1 MKIKTNTIFFTFFF
15 VLILTK
21 ISVSQNTKIDS
32 LKKVIS
38 LEKNDSTKVIQL
50 YTLFN
55 CYQSEYMLKNCEN
68 TANEAL
74 SIANK
79 TKIKNNIGIANL
91 IKGINFKDYEEYP
104 SSQTFLLVA
113 LKNLS
118 PIENK
123 KQLGDANSYMGY
135 IQEQLNNF
143 DKAISY
149 HRTAL
154 KLRSE
159 INEKLTTNSLL
170 RLATCFGET
179 KQFDSAYFYFY
190 KGIKLQFKLNNKS
203 NLTGLYNNLGITFDY
218 DNKKDSALVYY
229 QKSLSLNLE
238 IGDSVSIA
246 GTLIN
251 IGGLYVKLNNNEKA
265 IEYFK
270 RGLLIAKKIGFKQWI
285 ANGAKDLGEIYYV
298 NKEYK
303 LAYES
308 YKLGRDY
315 NDSIFQETKLDEIAN
330 AEEKYQTDKKQKE
343 LEIADLKIKRQGDEL
358 NKSNAQ
364 RIFLVIGLLIS
375 LIIFGLVFWGYRKMK
390 KLSKELSQ
398 TNKEVVNQNSIIEE
412 KNKDIT
418 DSIQY
423 AKQIQNALLFS
434 DNLFAE
440 NFADYFILF
449 KPKDIV
455 SGDFYWAHKT
465 ENEILIANADCTGH
479 GVPGAFMSLIGVS
492 KLNEIVK
499 EKKIFDTSKIMNLL
513 RDGILDIFSSDNPE
527 QQKKDGM
534 DMVMMRYNF
543 KTKAFQFSCANN
555 PLWLLRDGELLKFKA
570 DKFPVGFS
578 YGEIQP
584 FKLNEIT
591 LKTGDIV
598 LTFSDG
604 YADQFGGPNEKK
616 FKYKNL
622 QKIIVDSS
630 TQPLSE
636 MKQLLYDNLINWQGN
651 LEQVDDITI
660 IGFKI

>member
-1 MKIKTNTIFFTFFF
+1 MKTKINTIFFIYIFT
-15 VLILTK
+15 LIFAK
-21 ISVSQNTKIDS
+21 FSFAQNPKIDS

-50 YTLFN
+50 YNLFD
-55 CYQSEYMLKNCEN
+55 CYQREYMLKDCEL
-68 TANEAL
+68 TANKAVI
-74 SIANK
+74 IANK

-91 IKGINFKDYEEYP
+91 IKGINFKDYEDYP
-104 SSQTFLLVA
+104 NAQTFLLVA
-113 LKNLS
+113 LKNLN
-118 PIENK
+118 PIEFK
-123 KQLGDANSYMGY
+123 KQLSDANSYMGF
-135 IQEQLNNF
+135 IQEQLTNI

-159 INEKLTTNSLL
+159 ISEKLTINSLL
-170 RLATCFGET
+170 RLATCFST
-179 KQFDSAYFYFY
+179 SKQFDSAYFYFH

-203 NLTGLYNNLGITFDY
+203 SLTGFYNNLGIAFDF

-229 QKSLSLNLE
+229 QKALSLNLE
-238 IGDSVSIA
+238 RGDSVGIS
-246 GTLIN
+246 GSLIN
-251 IGGLYVKLNNNEKA
+251 IGELYIELNNYEKA
-265 IEYFK
+265 IEYYK

-285 ANGAKDLGEIYYV
+285 ANGAKGLGEIYYN

-303 LAYES
+303 LAYEN

-315 NDSIFQETKLDEIAN
+315 NDSIFYEAKLSEIAN
-330 AEEKYQTDKKQKE
+330 AEEKYQNEKKQKE
-343 LEIADLKIKRQGDEL
+343 LEIADLKIKKQGDEL

-364 RIFLVIGLLIS
+364 RALLVIGLLIS

-390 KLSKELSQ
+390 KLSKDLSQ
-398 TNKEVVNQNSIIEE
+398 TNKEVINQNSIIEE

-423 AKQIQNALLFS
+423 AKQIQNALLSS
-434 DNLFAE
+434 DNIFIE
-440 NFADYFILF
+440 SFKDYFILF

-465 ENEILIANADCTGH
+465 EDEILIANADCTGH

-499 EKKIFDTSKIMNLL
+499 ERKILDTSKIMDIL
-513 RDGILDIFSSDNPE
+513 RDGILEIFSSDNPE

-534 DMVMMRYNF
+534 DMVMMRYHI
-543 KTKAFQFSCANN
+543 KTKVLQFSCANN
-555 PLWLLRDGELLKFKA
+555 PLWLLRDGELLKYKA

-578 YGEIQP
+578 YGSIQP
-584 FKLNEIT
+584 FTLNEIT

-604 YADQFGGPNEKK
+604 YADQFGGADEKK

-622 QKIIVDSS
+622 QKIIIDSS
-630 TQPLSE
+630 SQPLSE
-636 MKQLLYDNLINWQGN
+636 MKQMLYDNLINWKGN

-660 IGFKI
+660 IGFKV